1 MEETQI
7 PAKNELKTILT
18 KLGLPNIRAE
28 AISVFT
34 VDEDG
39 SEYAV
44 WLVSTEREQYVL
56 KRAKAF
62 ELETYR

>member
-44 WLVSTEREQYVL
+44 WLVSTER
-56 KRAKAF
+56 
-62 ELETYR
+62 